1 MNLDKMEVV
10 IDMNIF
16 GFHLDRDTTSFDV
29 PMWVCQ
35 YDIYLHIAPS
45 LYVLAKE
52 VITEYKSDRHL
63 AM

>member
-1 MNLDKMEVV
+1 MNL
-10 IDMNIF
+10 F
-16 GFHLDRDTTSFDV
+16 GFYFDRDTTSFDV
-29 PMWVCQ
+29 PMWVCS

-45 LYVLAKE
+45 LFALAKE